1 MTAPTLLALAERL
14 DAHATLMRL
23 VTKDGQAWVQL
34 HSSDLQGWA
43 NVLTDCGSQL
53 RALAAPQ
60 VEMVSDVPGLLE
72 MSDLLR
78 RVGVETKSFH
88 DQKVAEAAYR
98 AGYQAALNARAG
110 GDGWLELLE
119 AAKQASATLGHIY
132 HTTPIGGAL
141 EQHAH
146 DGYQRLDAATRAID
160 AALAS
165 QAVGVGS

>member
-1 MTAPTLLALAERL
+1 MPKINCRKLLTNYCKARMIADTPDKEMEMN
-14 DAHATLMRL
+14 TE
-23 VTKDGQAWVQL
+23 
-34 HSSDLQGWA
+34 
-43 NVLTDCGSQL
+43 NV
-53 RALAAPQ
+53 PQ
-60 VEMVSDVPGLLE
+60 VEMVGDVPELPTPGGPWHAT
-72 MSDLLR
+72 SDYE
-78 RVGVETKSFH
+78 GYYTFTA
-88 DQKVAEAAYR
+88 DQMRAY
-98 AGYQAALNARAG
+98 AQAALNARAG

-165 QAVGVGS
+165 QAVGVK